1 MIYTVKNKT
10 LQRRLEVNGGKL
22 KTSRFLSVSSG
33 DELITGKDSA
43 EFVFVFTDGSRIL
56 SDDLTVS
63 EIKGSEENLEVI
75 FKEYKGLK
83 ASVRYFSDESGFI
96 LKKQLEF
103 SDKKERKI
111 NYIIL
116 ECVDF
121 SGAETTESTPDDIGG
136 ALIDGYHISLG
147 QPFFAD
153 SFFFGCEFPATENR
167 IKNTVGEIVYY
178 SGKSA
183 SDISRIPV
191 TVVGSGKS
199 KNFFDVRTAFFD
211 YIDAIALPCR
221 FRLQYNSW
229 YDGML
234 EIEEKKIGKTFSEV
248 SAAFEKYGVPKPD
261 AYTVDDGWN
270 DYKAPFWSFNEKFP
284 ERLENVSS
292 LTKEIGSS
300 LGLWLGPRGGYNNQ
314 TVAFAKRI
322 QKRKHGSFNP
332 VSRDICVADKTY
344 QKNVKAFLSENIL
357 RLDLSYLK
365 LDGFCLKPCNRK
377 RHNHIV
383 GGNNGMYTVTEMW
396 EGWIEV
402 FKQLRSLRTSQ
413 GKELFIN
420 MTCYVNPSPWWLQYV
435 NSLWL
440 QNSGDIGF
448 SSAYKTSGQA
458 DSEITYR
465 DSRYYD
471 FVVKRRF
478 FTPLRYIY
486 NHEPIY
492 GKSAG
497 VSYSDG
503 EFEKYL
509 MFNACRGQSLN
520 ELHLSCSMMS
530 DKKWEILSKVLNW
543 QKENY
548 EILKNAVFAGS
559 DPEKDN
565 AYAYCSF
572 TPDGRGIIAVR
583 NPSDRETKFSLSL
596 NVMTGC
602 RCENAEF
609 RAKCVFGSEEKVK
622 GSYSYGEEIEFD
634 LSPYEILILSF
645 DRKKNSE

>member
-1 MIYTVKNKT
+1 MIYKVKNKT
-10 LQRRLEVNGGKL
+10 LERHLETENGKL
-22 KTSRFLSVSSG
+22 HTLRLRGVLSG
-33 DELITGKDSA
+33 DRLAFGKDGA
-43 EFVFVFTDGSRIL
+43 EFIFAFTDGSRIF

-63 EIKGSEENLEVI
+63 EIKGSGEDLTVLFEEYN
-75 FKEYKGLK
+75 GLK
-83 ASVRYFSDESGFI
+83 ASVRYFSDESGLV
-96 LKKQLEF
+96 LKKQIEF
-103 SDKKERKI
+103 SDKKERTI
-111 NYIIL
+111 DYIIL

-121 SGAETTESTPDDIGG
+121 SGAETTESTPDNIGG

-153 SFFFGCEFPATENR
+153 SFFFGSEFPATENR
-167 IKNTVGEIVYY
+167 IKNAVGKIVYY
-178 SGKSA
+178 SGKSFPNTFKTPA
-183 SDISRIPV
+183 
-191 TVVGSGKS
+191 TVIGGGKS
-199 KNFFDVRTAFFD
+199 KNFCDVRTAFSD
-211 YIDAIALPCR
+211 YIDTIALPCR

-234 EIEEKKIGKTFSEV
+234 EIEEKKIEKTFSEV
-248 SAAFEKYGVPKPD
+248 SAAFERHGVPTPD

-284 ERLENVSS
+284 DRLEKVSS
-292 LTKEIGSS
+292 LTKETGSS

-314 TVAFAKRI
+314 TVSFAKRI
-322 QKRKHGSFNP
+322 QRKRFGSFNP

-344 QKNVKAFLSENIL
+344 QKNVREFLSENIL

-383 GGNNGMYTVTEMW
+383 GGNNGMYLVTEMW
-396 EGWIEV
+396 ESWIEV
-402 FKQLRSLRTSQ
+402 FKELRSLRASQ

-448 SSAYKTSGQA
+448 TSAYKTSGQA
-458 DSEITYR
+458 DKEITYR

-471 FVVKRRF
+471 FVVNRKF

-492 GKSAG
+492 GKSAD
-497 VSYSDG
+497 VLYSDG

-530 DKKWEILSKVLNW
+530 DKKWEILSKVINW
-543 QKENY
+543 QKNNY

-559 DPEKDN
+559 DPEKNN

-583 NPSDRETKFSLSL
+583 NPSDKGTEFSLSL
-596 NVMTGC
+596 DGMTGC

-609 RAKCVFGSEEKVK
+609 EVKCVFGNKERAKA
-622 GSYSYGEEIEFD
+622 SYSYGEKIEFN
-634 LSPYEILILSF
+634 LNPFEIVIISLK
-645 DRKKNSE
+645 R